1 MTNLSFIFDYITFVP
16 SDTPP
21 SIDCGTIQPTDSL
34 ANQCRR
40 DCRGY
45 CGGLVLIL
53 LVILI
58 FGAAQ
63 KTPTRQKSSFL
74 PPTLGTHNR
83 TYVHS
88 VSHPGRDAV
97 REIIPYRIIGRSRK
111 RGGEDSM
118 NFDKL
123 DSDIGS
129 GLQVKTVAR

>member
-1 MTNLSFIFDYITFVP
+1 MTTLLSSRLTHLLPLIAVQYNQRIVSLTNVGV
-16 SDTPP
+16 
-21 SIDCGTIQPTDSL
+21 IVGGTV
-34 ANQCRR
+34 
-40 DCRGY
+40 
-45 CGGLVLIL
+45 GGLVLIL